1 MALFNFL
8 KTTKPIQFDFKPR
21 FYDEEQEARQQR
33 LKEIN
38 SMSGTDTEGMKSRIS
53 GGFRR
58 STDLSAMH
66 LRRKLVLRS
75 NLMIMAL
82 VMILALGAFLLLN
95 VFLPGWL
102 NK

>member
-8 KTTKPIQFDFKPR
+8 KTTKPIRFDFKPR

-38 SMSGTDTEGMKSRIS
+38 SMSEPDTEGMKSRIS
-53 GGFRR
+53 GAHRP
-58 STDLSAMH
+58 DLSAMH

-75 NLMIMAL
+75 NLMVMAL

-95 VFLPGWL
+95 VWLPGWL

>member
-8 KTTKPIQFDFKPR
+8 KTVKPVQFDFKPR
-21 FYDEEQEARQQR
+21 YYDQDKEAREER
-33 LKEIN
+33 LKELK
-38 SMSGTDTEGMKSRIS
+38 SMSQHDTEGMKNRIS

-58 STDLSAMH
+58 STDLSALH
-66 LRRKLVLRS
+66 LRRKMVMRS
-75 NLMIMAL
+75 NLMVMAL

-95 VFLPGWL
+95 VWLPGWL

>member
-21 FYDEEQEARQQR
+21 FYDQEKEARDER
-33 LKEIN
+33 LR
-38 SMSGTDTEGMKSRIS
+38 SLQDMSQIDTEGIKNRIA

-58 STDLSAMH
+58 STDLSTMH
-66 LRRKLVLRS
+66 LRRKMVMRS
-75 NLMIMAL
+75 NIMVMAL
-82 VMILALGAFLLLN
+82 VMILALGAFMLLN
-95 VFLPGWL
+95 VYLPGWL

>member
-21 FYDEEQEARQQR
+21 FYDQENEARQQR
-33 LKEIN
+33 LKELN
-38 SMSGTDTEGMKSRIS
+38 NMGELDTEGMKSRIS

-58 STDLSAMH
+58 STDLSALH
-66 LRRKLVLRS
+66 LRRKLVMRS
-75 NLMIMAL
+75 NLMVMAL
-82 VMILALGAFLLLN
+82 VMILAIGAFLLLN
-95 VFLPGWL
+95 VFLPEWL

>member
-21 FYDEEQEARQQR
+21 FYDEEKEGRQQR
-33 LKEIN
+33 LKELEGL
-38 SMSGTDTEGMKSRIS
+38 SEHDTEGIKNRIS

-58 STDLSAMH
+58 STDMSALH
-66 LRRKLVLRS
+66 LRRKMVLRS
-75 NLMIMAL
+75 NLMVMAL
-82 VMILALGAFLLLN
+82 VMLLALGAFLLLN
-95 VFLPGWL
+95 VYLPGWL